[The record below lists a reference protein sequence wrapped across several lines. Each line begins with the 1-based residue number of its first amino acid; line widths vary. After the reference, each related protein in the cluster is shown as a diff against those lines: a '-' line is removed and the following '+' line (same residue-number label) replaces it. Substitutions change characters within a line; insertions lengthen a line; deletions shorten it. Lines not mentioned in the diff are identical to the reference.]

1 MEIKVGSKLTLV
13 QEEKPKLVL
22 TNVSFNLGT
31 VQDFTAKKLLA
42 YEGITDNLTAYVLEQ
57 TENSSFYKINKIYY
71 RDRYSAGVYDVEAI
85 SIYKFVNGILPFY
98 ILQNESNKS
107 EYVFYDRNHEQFS
120 VPLRDIVPFYKL
132 LLNGTFYELNGGAI
146 YVWYLLRSCFL
157 VIDKNFAKVI
167 ISSDISDLND
177 NKFIRMDSI
186 AFDKFKMDVGTSKM
200 LKELTTVEDIVEFLK
215 GKLTLAIVGG

>member
-1 MEIKVGSKLTLV
+1 MEIKVGNKLTLV

-57 TENSSFYKINKIYY
+57 SEDPSFYKINKIYY

-107 EYVFYDRNHEQFS
+107 EYIFYDRNHEPFS

-146 YVWYLLRSCFL
+146 YVWYLLKNCFL
-157 VIDKNFAKVI
+157 IINKSSAKVI
-167 ISSDISDLND
+167 ITSNITDLNND
-177 NKFIRMDSI
+177 NFITMDSI
-186 AFDKFKMDVGTSKM
+186 AFDKFKMDVGASKA
-200 LKELTTVEDIVEFLK
+200 LKQLTTVEDIVEFLK
-215 GKLTLAIVGG
+215 RKLALAIVGS